1 MSAAPS
7 TGFEGIT
14 GDEALKQGVISAM
27 LGGAA
32 MIARQLLSTDR
43 PSWGYMLRSGAA
55 AMVTAYFVNF
65 AARDYVQSENLRV
78 CICGIAGFASP
89 EILNYGLQFLEAK
102 MKGKVNEAKAGL
114 KKATKKPKTKRN
126 GRK

>member
-1 MSAAPS
+1 MSAAPTS
-7 TGFEGIT
+7 GLEGIT
-14 GDEALKQGVISAM
+14 SDEAIKQGVISAM

-43 PSWGYMLRSGAA
+43 PSWGYLIRSGAA

-78 CICGIAGFASP
+78 CICGISGFASP

-102 MKGKVNEAKAGL
+102 MKGKVAEAQAGL
-114 KKATKKPKTKRN
+114 KKATRKAKPKRN

>member
-1 MSAAPS
+1 MAAAP
-7 TGFEGIT
+7 TFEAVT
-14 GDEALKQGVISAM
+14 ADDALKQGVIAAA

-32 MIARQLLSTDR
+32 MVSRQLLSTDR
-43 PSWGYMLRSGAA
+43 PSFGYLVRSGVAA
-55 AMVTAYFVNF
+55 CVTAYFVNF

-102 MKGKVNEAKAGL
+102 LKGKVKEAQKGLSKASKPT
-114 KKATKKPKTKRN
+114 KKKKKPK
-126 GRK
+126 

>member
-1 MSAAPS
+1 MAAAP
-7 TGFEGIT
+7 TFEAVT
-14 GDEALKQGVISAM
+14 ADDALKQGVIAAA

-32 MIARQLLSTDR
+32 MVSRQLLSTDR
-43 PSWGYMLRSGAA
+43 PSFGYLLRSGVAA
-55 AMVTAYFVNF
+55 CVTAYFVNF

-102 MKGKVNEAKAGL
+102 LKGKVKEAQKGL
-114 KKATKKPKTKRN
+114 SKVSKPTKKKKKPK
-126 GRK
+126 